1 MTIVERFLKYV
12 SFETTSDP
20 SSETCPSTKTQF
32 ALADYLVEELNE
44 LGLSEVGRDKHG
56 YVYATLPSNT
66 DKKVQT
72 VGFIAHMDTAPDAS
86 GKDVKPQFVDYK
98 GGDIKLNDEH
108 TMTVKE
114 FPFLKDLVG
123 ERLITTDGTTLLG
136 ADDKSGIAI
145 IVSAMDYLVKHPEI
159 KHGDIKVGFTPDEEI
174 GRGTDKFDVKKFAA
188 DFAYTVDGGPVG
200 ELNYETFNAAS
211 AEIKIQGKMVHPG
224 SAKDILVNSQ
234 LIGMEL
240 NAMLPA
246 NERPEHTEGYDG
258 FYMLF
263 SFKGDTVNT
272 EMAYII
278 RDHSKEKFEK
288 KKELLTEIVALLNKK
303 YDNAI
308 TLDIK
313 DSYYNMREKIE
324 EHMHIVDIAK
334 ESMEQIGIKPD
345 IIPVR
350 GGTDGSKL
358 SFMGLPC
365 PNLFAGGYNFHG
377 IYEFIPESSLTKGM
391 ELVVQIVRNIE
402 AM

>member
-1 MTIVERFLKYV
+1 MTTVERFLKYV

-20 SSETCPSTKTQF
+20 TSETCPSTKTQF
-32 ALADYLVEELNE
+32 VLADYLVEELEE
-44 LGLSEVGRDKHG
+44 LGLSGVHRDEHG
-56 YVYATLPSNT
+56 YVYAILPSNT

-98 GGDIKLNDEH
+98 GGDIKLNDEC

-114 FPFLKDLVG
+114 FPFLKDLIG

-174 GRGTDKFDVKKFAA
+174 GRGADKFDVKKFDA

-211 AEIKIQGKMVHPG
+211 ADIKIQGKMVHPG

-272 EMAYII
+272 EMSYII
-278 RDHSKEKFEK
+278 RDHSREKFEQK
-288 KKELLTEIVALLNKK
+288 KQLLTDIVALLNKK

-334 ESMEQIGIKPD
+334 ESMEQIGITAD

-377 IYEFIPESSLTKGM
+377 IYEFIPEASLTKGM